1 MAYSRLDPRNN
12 QRVSEIVQRIAHV
25 NYIPLVHEHD
35 MLEIEKVFRS
45 IPSLDF
51 PINSAAEL
59 IEKLGGSGKEYT
71 IAEVNVD
78 PMRMIKYM
86 PSYYFPIASIENFIE
101 KLADLIRDNRKQV
114 DVPREMESIRRYVAH
129 LQFPIRSAEELSRQM
144 NENEQ
149 YAFQGRYVN
158 AREMIK
164 KIPEEV
170 FPFESPEDFEMKIM
184 SVMVNRPLIVR
195 D

>member
-1 MAYSRLDPRNN
+1 MAHSRLDPRNN

-35 MLEIEKVFRS
+35 MIEIEKVFRS
-45 IPSLDF
+45 IPSMDF

-101 KLADLIRDNRKQV
+101 KLADLIRDNRKKV
-114 DVPREMESIRRYVAH
+114 DVPAEMHSIRRYVSH
-129 LQFPIRSAEELSRQM
+129 LQFPIRSNEELFRQM
-144 NENEQ
+144 NENER
-149 YAFQGRYVN
+149 YVFQGRDIN
-158 AREMIK
+158 IKEMIN
-164 KIPEEV
+164 KIPKDV
-170 FPFESPEDFEMKIM
+170 FPFESHEDFENKII
-184 SVMVNRPLIVR
+184 SVMVNRPLIVK